1 MMHRMIILAVAVFTL
16 AASTTIAQDTKSDV
30 VPQITVTG
38 TAEMVVVP
46 DRATISLGIQSRNK
60 DVRKAQQEVTTTMRG
75 IVKALTDLGV
85 DKKNIRTTN
94 VSVQPQYQYK
104 DGRSY
109 PDGFLCASSV
119 RVKLT
124 DLEIISD
131 VISRSIE
138 AGAND
143 VESLQFERSDI
154 TAIKDSVLVLAM
166 RNARE
171 KASRIAAEAGVS
183 VGMPLS
189 ISDNTAQWAPSPFQ
203 VRGSRMTKSDVVVD
217 GLEVSEQF
225 VAVGEQTVKSTINA
239 TFELTKK

>member
-1 MMHRMIILAVAVFTL
+1 MIIAIAAFAL
-16 AASTTIAQDTKSDV
+16 AAITTVAQDAKSDI

-46 DRATISLGIQSRNK
+46 DRATISLGIQSRSK
-60 DVRKAQQEVTTTMRG
+60 DVRKAQQEVTATMRG
-75 IVKALTDLGV
+75 IVKALTDLGI
-85 DKKNIRTTN
+85 DKKNVMTTN
-94 VSVQPQYQYK
+94 VSVQPQYQWK
-104 DGRSY
+104 DGRNY

-124 DLEIISD
+124 DLEKISD

-154 TAIKDSVLVLAM
+154 TAIKDSVQVLAM

-171 KASRIAAEAGVS
+171 KATRIANEAGVN
-183 VGMPLS
+183 VGMPIS
-189 ISDNTAQWAPSPFQ
+189 ISDNTQWAPSPWQ
-203 VRGSRMTKSDVVVD
+203 VRGSRMTKAANIEMDMAAP
-217 GLEVSEQF
+217 EPF
-225 VAVGEQTVKSTINA
+225 VAIGEQTVTSTINA
-239 TFELTKK
+239 TFELKKK

>member
-1 MMHRMIILAVAVFTL
+1 MIIAIAAFAL
-16 AASTTIAQDTKSDV
+16 AAITTVAQDAKSDI

-46 DRATISLGIQSRNK
+46 DRATISLGIQSRSK
-60 DVRKAQQEVTTTMRG
+60 DVRKAQQEVTATMRG
-75 IVKALTDLGV
+75 IVKALTDLGI
-85 DKKNIRTTN
+85 DKKNVMTTN
-94 VSVQPQYQYK
+94 VSVQPQYQWK
-104 DGRSY
+104 DGRNY

-124 DLEIISD
+124 DLEKISD

-154 TAIKDSVLVLAM
+154 TAIKDSVQVLAM

-171 KASRIAAEAGVS
+171 KATRIANEAGVN
-183 VGMPLS
+183 VGMPIS
-189 ISDNTAQWAPSPFQ
+189 ISDNTQWAPSPWQ
-203 VRGSRMTKSDVVVD
+203 VRGSRMMKADNIAMD
-217 GLEVSEQF
+217 MAAPEPF
-225 VAVGEQTVKSTINA
+225 VAVGEQTVTSTINA
-239 TFELTKK
+239 TFELKKK